1 MREKRDTL
9 VDNGEIVDL
18 EEQIRLLIK
27 EYETAEFKK
36 VERKAKPLNTKD
48 EMWERITKY
57 VENICNYN
65 SYK

>member
-48 EMWERITKY
+48 EM
-57 VENICNYN
+57 
-65 SYK
+65 